1 MKSNQYFHRLTI
13 KQILS
18 VSGVMLSFAVPMN
31 ADAGSTNGSMG
42 ASATVNALCQTVSAS
57 TLAFGTYDPTS
68 NSHNTSSTTISVSCT
83 NGTSPTISFNAG
95 STNGATT
102 AQRLLTNGTSTLN
115 YNIYD
120 SSSYLQELDATHTL
134 SVTGTGLSN
143 TVNVTAYGKIPKNQM
158 DMTTGTYTDTVTV
171 TVSY

>member
-1 MKSNQYFHRLTI
+1 MKVDAFFYRTTAVR
-13 KQILS
+13 ILS
-18 VSGVMLSFAVPMN
+18 ITSVMMTLAAPMN
-31 ADAGSTNGSMG
+31 ADAGSASGSMG

-68 NSHNTSSTTISVSCT
+68 NSDNTSSTTISVSCT
-83 NGTSPTISFNAG
+83 NGTSPTIAFNAG
-95 STNGATT
+95 STSGATT

-115 YNIYD
+115 YNVYTSND
-120 SSSYLQELDATHTL
+120 YLQQLDATHTL

-143 TVNVTAYGKIPKNQM
+143 TVTVTAYGKIPKNQM
-158 DMTTGTYTDTVTV
+158 NVTTGSYSDTITV